1 MAVIQRPGDLIDL
14 AQNFRKFIGS
24 SELGIPT
31 STQVRVNSVQV
42 FQEAL
47 GNNGSDLQREM
58 NKIHPE
64 SRTSSFIMSP
74 YYAGVNGVANSG
86 NLIYALKV
94 GRDYEGDSGGL
105 LSGYRTDAAVGSIVV
120 EFQFS
125 NAITTASV
133 FNAFVTYARYVQVA
147 PNGAITVKY

>member
-1 MAVIQRPGDLIDL
+1 M
-14 AQNFRKFIGS
+14 N
-24 SELGIPT
+24 
-31 STQVRVNSVQV
+31 
-42 FQEAL
+42 AL
-47 GNNGSDLQREM
+47 
-58 NKIHPE
+58 
-64 SRTSSFIMSP
+64 
-74 YYAGVNGVANSG
+74 YACVNGGADSSH
-86 NLIYALKV
+86 LIYGLKV

-147 PNGAITVKY
+147 PNGAVTVKY

>member
-1 MAVIQRPGDLIDL
+1 
-14 AQNFRKFIGS
+14 
-24 SELGIPT
+24 
-31 STQVRVNSVQV
+31 
-42 FQEAL
+42 
-47 GNNGSDLQREM
+47 M

-64 SRTSSFIMSP
+64 SRTSSFIMNSF
-74 YYAGVNGVANSG
+74 YAGVNGATNSS
-86 NLIYALKV
+86 NLTYALKV

-125 NAITTASV
+125 NAIITASV

>member
-1 MAVIQRPGDLIDL
+1 M
-14 AQNFRKFIGS
+14 
-24 SELGIPT
+24 
-31 STQVRVNSVQV
+31 NSLC
-42 FQEAL
+42 A
-47 GNNGSDLQREM
+47 
-58 NKIHPE
+58 
-64 SRTSSFIMSP
+64 
-74 YYAGVNGVANSG
+74 AVNGAADSSP
-86 NLIYALKV
+86 LFYALKV

-125 NAITTASV
+125 NPITTASV